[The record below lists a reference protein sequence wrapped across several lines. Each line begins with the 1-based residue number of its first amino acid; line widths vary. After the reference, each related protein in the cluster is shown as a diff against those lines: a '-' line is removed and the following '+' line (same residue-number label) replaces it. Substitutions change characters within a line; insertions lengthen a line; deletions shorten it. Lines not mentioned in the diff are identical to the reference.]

1 MKYEFGGRASSL
13 DVDQQ
18 DIIVREKNTQVYEFG
33 GRNNGKDV
41 DREKI
46 TPIYGQGFMDTQKLD
61 DFTYNDFKNN
71 EQLRQAAKRFAT
83 FHLDYDPE
91 EIEDDE
97 AVDEVIEH
105 FRSLDTNELTAIK
118 DYGDLTAFKADNKVQ
133 ELSDYKNLYQA
144 YRAMPYFGSDSA
156 AFSSM
161 GNFASAVGDY
171 TYAIGT
177 APSTLLGLLIPGG
190 GKVAG
195 QAAVAANKLLIGGL
209 LSKIVTSPV
218 KAVQYAAANPF
229 KAAVGLEA
237 SGALFQNLAQQNVE
251 DEIEVREGI
260 SATEAALS
268 TTLGAAGA
276 FVPVGLKV
284 GFTKFISKDTPKL
297 IQEAT
302 KNAGELHRKGML
314 NTDSTLSKNAEE
326 VIKLKQRLNPL
337 DPERVARGEKGLGQI
352 AADVGTL
359 EPDFGVRFSKDK
371 ADKIMAF
378 AVDLLKKDG
387 GLLDGERITDGIA
400 RTIETLRDKGLTDSA
415 LSKELN
421 SIKKKYNVTD
431 SDIAALFAADV
442 SAAARTLGK
451 AGFHARV
458 FRNVME
464 LANDNIFVMDRNVKQ
479 TFININKS
487 VGQQDGRGF
496 IRGVAGMEGV
506 DVKINPQ
513 TSKYDFVNVA
523 EGSKIVRGAQ
533 KAYRGFKE
541 GDAVR
546 LAFMVSQTATTI
558 RNLASGQVRV
568 GMDILT
574 KGLDNGVRLATSKD
588 YRKAIGAKG
597 AVADIFSIAYGLG
610 NKKEAVLAEDFLYNG
625 FQDKATRM
633 FNSLKDLEPIGGEPV
648 TEMTGLRKFSRQINA
663 LNTMSDN
670 MFKRAAFIGE
680 LKRGLNDMK
689 VRQVKAGNTV
699 NDDDYNLIEIMRK
712 GTFNEVFG
720 TTEEGKKLLDNSIE
734 KALYFTYQRDA
745 NNFISKALINGVHK
759 FPFLVSSVTP
769 FPRFMA
775 NAMRFTYE
783 YSPFY
788 FLEGGLKS
796 FGKEADNYEEIAKAA
811 VGSAMYLA
819 ATAYRYQYG
828 EGTKWYEMKLND
840 GTKFDARPFFP
851 AAPFL
856 FFGDVAARY
865 LTQNESAQEF
875 LGLEKQ
881 TPRQFLSRGDAV
893 SAVQA
898 LTGSQ
903 FRTGFSFHALD
914 ALAQDIAEEGDTTR
928 INDFTRQFFGN
939 IVTTYGI
946 PLTFGQDMYNTF
958 LAPDEARVA
967 RETDTDNLNLFML
980 RKILARVPGNY
991 QIEDALQEKFGF
1003 EKARIYES
1011 PTKEAPIRR
1020 VTPITRQMFGI
1031 LRKEKAT
1038 KVEKLFND
1046 LKISN
1051 AIIYRKTNIYEADNY
1066 IRMFMGPYI
1075 EEHIG
1080 QYMET
1085 SDFKK
1090 EKNPDVKRKVIIE
1103 KILDYKSTITELAKY
1118 HAASVAGPEGST
1130 FAKKAYKELPSL
1142 YKNHADEVYAK
1153 RLLTDERL
1161 QKLEAQGLKDY
1172 ELLSFIGTV
1181 AEGMGAEGFMYYK
1194 QGKQGGN

>member
-1 MKYEFGGRASSL
+1 MKFELGGRTSDIEISNPNI
-13 DVDQQ
+13 VVSDQK
-18 DIIVREKNTQVYEFG
+18 EETLALG
-33 GRNNGKDV
+33 GRNGEPVEIDNT
-41 DREKI
+41 

-61 DFTYNDFKNN
+61 DFTYNDFKNSD
-71 EQLRQAAKRFAT
+71 ELRQAAKRFAT

-195 QAAVAANKLLIGGL
+195 QATVAANKLLIGGL

-218 KAVQYAAANPF
+218 KAVQFAAANPL
-229 KAAVGLEA
+229 KAAAGLEA

-251 DEIEVREGI
+251 EEIEVREGI

-314 NTDSTLSKNAEE
+314 NAEATLTKNAEE
-326 VIKLKQRLNPL
+326 VTKLKKRLNPL
-337 DPERVARGEKGLGQI
+337 DPERVARGDKGLGQI
-352 AADVGTL
+352 AADAGTL

-371 ADKIMAF
+371 ADKILAF

-387 GLLDGERITDGIA
+387 GLKDGERLTDGVA
-400 RTIETLRDKGLTDSA
+400 RTIEKLREKGLTDSA
-415 LSKELN
+415 LAKELN
-421 SIKKKYNVTD
+421 SIKRKYDVTD

-451 AGFHARV
+451 AGFHAKV
-458 FRNVME
+458 FRNVTE
-464 LANDNIFVMDRNVKQ
+464 LANDNIFVMDRNVKD
-479 TFININKS
+479 TFKNLNKA
-487 VGQQDGRGF
+487 VEAEDGRSF
-496 IRGVAGMEGV
+496 IKGVAGMEGTKA
-506 DVKINPQ
+506 DIIPQ
-513 TSKYDFVNVA
+513 TKL
-523 EGSKIVRGAQ
+523 G
-533 KAYRGFKE
+533 KAGKVIYAGFKE
-541 GDAVR
+541 SDAVR

-558 RNLASGQVRV
+558 RNLASGQVRI
-568 GMDILT
+568 GMDVLT
-574 KGLDNGVRLATSKD
+574 KTLDNGIRLSIDKN
-588 YRKAIGAKG
+588 YRKAVGLKG
-597 AVADIFSIAYGLG
+597 ATADVFSIAYGLA

-633 FNSLKDLEPIGGEPV
+633 FNSLKDLEPLGGEPV
-648 TEMTGLRKFSRQINA
+648 TEMTAIRKFSRQINA

-689 VRQVKAGNTV
+689 VAQVKAGKTV
-699 NDDDYNLIEIMRK
+699 NDADYDLIEIMRK

-720 TTEEGKKLLDNSIE
+720 NTEEGKKFLDDAVERS
-734 KALYFTYQRDA
+734 LYFTYQQDA
-745 NNFISKALINGVHK
+745 NNPITKAMINGVHK
-759 FPFLVSSVTP
+759 LPFIVSSFTP

-775 NAMRFTYE
+775 NAMKYTYE
-783 YSPFY
+783 YSPLY
-788 FLEGGLKS
+788 LLDPTKS
-796 FGKEADNYEEIAKAA
+796 GAIRKTIDGVDRYGNRVSGYEEVAKSL
-811 VGSAMYLA
+811 VGMSMYMA

-828 EGTKWYEMKLND
+828 EGTQWYEMKLPD

-856 FFGDVAARY
+856 FFGDLAARY
-865 LTQNESAQEF
+865 LTQSDGAKDVLEGIGLDRQESRVGIE
-875 LGLEKQ
+875 
-881 TPRQFLSRGDAV
+881 RGDMV

-898 LTGSQ
+898 LTGTQ
-903 FRTGFSFHALD
+903 FRAGFSFYALD
-914 ALAQDIAEEGDTTR
+914 SLAQDATR
-928 INDFTRQFFGN
+928 GDFTRLAEFPKEFFGN

-967 RETDTDNLNLFML
+967 RETDTDNFNLFML

-991 QIEDALQEKFGF
+991 QIEDALQEQFGF
-1003 EKARIYES
+1003 EKARVYES
-1011 PTKEAPIRR
+1011 PTKESPIRR

-1031 LRKEKAT
+1031 LRKEKST
-1038 KVEKLFND
+1038 KVQETLND
-1046 LKISN
+1046 LKITNSR
-1051 AIIYRKTNIYEADNY
+1051 IYRKTRVYEADNY
-1066 IRMFMGPYI
+1066 IRKFMGPYI

-1080 QYMET
+1080 RYIET
-1085 SDFKK
+1085 SLYKN
-1090 EKNPDVKRKVIIE
+1090 EKNADIKRNMILG
-1103 KILDYKSTITELAKY
+1103 KIDNFKQNILSQAKA

-1130 FAKKAYKELPSL
+1130 FSKKGYKELPDM
-1142 YKNHADEVYAK
+1142 YRDHADKVYAERVLK
-1153 RLLTDERL
+1153 NERL

-1172 ELLSFIGTV
+1172 DLLNFIGQT
-1181 AEGMGAEGFMYYK
+1181 AESMGAEGLSAYN
-1194 QGKQGGN
+1194 QQNQGGN